1 MKLSDKKSSIIS
13 ITDIIEQKVRKQ
25 KQLEEYDIVILSR
38 YVDGGKDLRSR
49 PRIISSQIINDSGLE
64 KLGIKPRAKIVAL
77 ALAGDDPV
85 IMLTG
90 PIPASKNVL
99 NKAKLSIEDIDLYE
113 VNEAFAPVPIAW
125 AHELGADLDKLNVNG
140 GAMALGHP
148 LGGTGAKLMTTLLH
162 ELERREAR
170 YGLQSICEGG
180 GTANAMIIERL
191 S

>member
-1 MKLSDKKSSIIS
+1 MLVNDAGL
-13 ITDIIEQKVRKQ
+13 
-25 KQLEEYDIVILSR
+25 KQL
-38 YVDGGKDLRSR
+38 
-49 PRIISSQIINDSGLE
+49 GL
-64 KLGIKPRAKIVAL
+64 KPRAKVVAL

-99 NKAKLSIEDIDLYE
+99 EKASMSIEDIDLYE
-113 VNEAFAPVPIAW
+113 VNEAFAPGPLAW
-125 AHELGADLDKLNVNG
+125 AKELNADLDKLNVNG

-170 YGLQSICEGG
+170 FGLQAICEGG
-180 GTANAMIIERL
+180 GTANAMIIERI

>member
-1 MKLSDKKSSIIS
+1 ML
-13 ITDIIEQKVRKQ
+13 V
-25 KQLEEYDIVILSR
+25 
-38 YVDGGKDLRSR
+38 
-49 PRIISSQIINDSGLE
+49 NDEGLK
-64 KLGIKPRAKIVAL
+64 KLGLKPRAKVVAL

-90 PIPASKNVL
+90 PIPASKTVL
-99 NKAKLSIEDIDLYE
+99 EKASLNIKDIDLYE
-113 VNEAFAPVPIAW
+113 VNEAFAPVPLAW
-125 AHELGADLDKLNVNG
+125 AKELEADIDKLNVNG

-162 ELERREAR
+162 ELERREGK
-170 YGLQSICEGG
+170 YGLQAICEGG